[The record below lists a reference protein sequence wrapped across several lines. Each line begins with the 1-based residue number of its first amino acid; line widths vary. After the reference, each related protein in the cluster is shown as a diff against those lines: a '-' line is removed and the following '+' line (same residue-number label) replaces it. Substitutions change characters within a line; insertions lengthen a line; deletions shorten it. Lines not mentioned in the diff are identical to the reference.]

1 MTDLPRNITT
11 HPELDAWVAV
21 NADGTITVRTGKVEI
36 GQGIKTAIAAIA
48 AEELDVAVGRIR
60 VETAHTGRTPNE
72 FITAGSRSIED
83 SGTAVRYMTAAAR
96 SHMLELA
103 ARELGVAATDLDV
116 RDGLIGGRGANR
128 TTSYWTLMGGRSFD
142 LKIESAPVTKSPDLY
157 RIVGRSQARIDLPG
171 KVHGARAFVH
181 DYLDDHLV
189 HARVVRPPSPMARLA
204 GANVDDFASP
214 GLVDI
219 VVRGSFVAVVAE
231 REEQAIAAATR
242 IRGRLSWQSE
252 PITPGPDELH
262 DWLDGAVATR
272 LLVVDGV
279 PIEDAIP
286 PPLDGDGVAS
296 ACYSRPYQMHAS
308 MGPSAAVA
316 RFGDDRLVI
325 HTHSQG
331 PELVKLTVAEVLK
344 LPPDHIE
351 VIHYEGAGC
360 YGHNGADDAA
370 LDAALVA
377 MALPGRSVL
386 LKWTRADE
394 HQWEPYAPPMRITV
408 RARLDGQRIQA
419 WDQEIVSL
427 PHAGRPIP
435 VRGRS
440 NYIAAGHLENPL
452 PRLSPRP
459 AMAAHAGIHRNG
471 DPLYSFATKR
481 IVKCFVPRG
490 PLRAS
495 STRGLGALAN
505 VFAIESFMDELARQC
520 GADPFEFRLAHL
532 DDERAKA
539 VLTRLQR
546 GLPERPTGSLE
557 GRGIAFAQ
565 YKNSQT
571 YCAIA
576 VDVKVDEAPIAIRM
590 TRAWIVA
597 DAGLVIDPDGLA
609 NQLEGGFIQAA
620 SWTLKEA
627 VRYDTTGI
635 QSVDWATYPIL
646 TFSEIPTIET
656 TLVDR
661 PEKRALGAGEA
672 SVGPAAAAIGNAIAD
687 ATGVRLRDL
696 PLTADRLVEALQ
708 RSG

>member
-1 MTDLPRNITT
+1 MADLPANIIA
-11 HPELDAWVAV
+11 HPALDAWLAV
-21 NADGTITVRTGKVEI
+21 NVDGTVTVRTGKVEI

-48 AEELDVAVGRIR
+48 AEELDVAVARIR

-83 SGTAVRYMTAAAR
+83 SGRAVRYMAAAAR
-96 SHMLELA
+96 AHMLELA
-103 ARELGVAATDLDV
+103 AQELGVATTDLDV

-128 TTSYWTLMGGRSFD
+128 TTSYWVLMGGKSFHVD
-142 LKIESAPVTKSPDLY
+142 IDTTPATKPSHLY
-157 RIVGRSQARIDLPG
+157 RIVGRSQSRIDLPG
-171 KVHGARAFVH
+171 KVHGERAFVH
-181 DYLDDHLV
+181 DYWVDDLV
-189 HARVVRPPSPMARLA
+189 HARVVRPPSPTAKLSRA
-204 GANVDDFASP
+204 EVADFDSP
-214 GLVDI
+214 GLVDV

-231 REEQAIAAATR
+231 REEQAIEAATR
-242 IRGRLSWQSE
+242 IRGRLTWRSE
-252 PITPGPDELH
+252 PISPLPAELH
-262 DWLDGAVATR
+262 DWLEASIAAR
-272 LLVVDGV
+272 LLVVNGV
-279 PIEDAIP
+279 PTDDPVP
-286 PPLDGDGVAS
+286 PSLAGDDVVAAS
-296 ACYSRPYQMHAS
+296 YSRPYQMHAT
-308 MGPSAAVA
+308 MGPSAAAA
-316 RFGDDRLVI
+316 RFHDGELVI

-331 PELVKLTVAEVLK
+331 PELVKLTVAEVVK
-344 LPPDHIE
+344 LSPDDIE

-377 MALPGRSVL
+377 MALPGKSVL

-394 HQWEPYAPPMRITV
+394 HQWEPYAPPMRIAV
-408 RARLDGQRIQA
+408 RAKLDGARIVA

-440 NYIAAGHLENPL
+440 NYIAAGHLEQPL
-452 PRLSPRP
+452 PRLTPRP
-459 AMAAHAGIHRNG
+459 ARGAHAGIHRNG
-471 DPLYSFATKR
+471 DPLYRFPEKR
-481 IVKCFVPRG
+481 IVKCFVPQG

-505 VFAIESFMDELARQC
+505 VFAIESFMDELARKC
-520 GADPFEFRLAHL
+520 GADPFQFRLAHL
-532 DDERAKA
+532 ADARAKA
-539 VLTRLQR
+539 VLERLR
-546 GLPERPTGSLE
+546 RIVPERPSGSFE

-571 YCAIA
+571 HCAIA
-576 VDVKVDEAPIAIRM
+576 VDVKVDEAPIVIHM

-627 VRYDTTGI
+627 VRYDATGI
-635 QSVDWATYPIL
+635 HSVDWQTYPIL
-646 TFSEIPTIET
+646 TFSEIPRIET
-656 TLVDR
+656 VLIDR
-661 PEKRALGAGEA
+661 PEERALGAGEA
-672 SVGPAAAAIGNAIAD
+672 SVGPAAAAIANAIAD

-696 PLTADRLVEALQ
+696 PLTAERLVAALQ
-708 RSG
+708 RSD